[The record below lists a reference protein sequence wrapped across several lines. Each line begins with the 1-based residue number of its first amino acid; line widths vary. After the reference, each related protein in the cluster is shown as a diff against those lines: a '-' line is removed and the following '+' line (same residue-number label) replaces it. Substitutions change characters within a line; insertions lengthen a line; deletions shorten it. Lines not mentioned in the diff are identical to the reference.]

1 MSSVSYT
8 HLDVYKRQALQN
20 AQTVLVSAQQ
30 QLAAAVDPDSQA
42 AAQNAVNQAQQEIE
56 NLNAQIAA
64 LQNAYALQQQQ
75 QAAEQGGEGQ

>member
-1 MSSVSYT
+1 M
-8 HLDVYKRQALQN
+8 
-20 AQTVLVSAQQ
+20 
-30 QLAAAVDPDSQA
+30 DPDSQA

-64 LQNAYALQQQQ
+64 LQNAYVLQQQQ